1 MSLSNDIMRFSVLGF
16 RSDIRIELQAPVVK
30 QRHRKQSLV
39 TVADLKRKL
48 YMRGFSR
55 RGWGGEKGSGPPG
68 KSQVAI
74 GFHRNTSTDPPPP
87 PPREA
92 IGPNASRGRSKVPS
106 VKYVDD
112 RNIYLKPLKPQ
123 LVQVLFFL

>member
-87 PPREA
+87 HLEKQLDPMLLEG
-92 IGPNASRGRSKVPS
+92 GPKCRP
-106 VKYVDD
+106 
-112 RNIYLKPLKPQ
+112 
-123 LVQVLFFL
+123 